1 MVGAWRQ
8 ALATHPDTVFASYI
22 VSGLSRGFWIG
33 YDYNKAKARRSR
45 KNMKTARANAAVIDS
60 YLQEE
65 CAAARISCP
74 DERRAAEAHIS
85 PMGVIP
91 KAHQPGRWR
100 LIVDLSSPRAAS
112 VNDGIAPNLCSLSY
126 VSIDVAARKI
136 CELGTGA
143 MMAKLDIQ
151 SAYRHIPVH
160 PDDRHLLGI
169 SWKGKVYLDRALPF
183 GLRSAPKIFSAVA
196 YALMWIMSCQGL
208 TAGIHYLD
216 DFLFFGRPQAS
227 ECDENL
233 AKALSICNELGVPV
247 ATNKLEGPTTCLTFL
262 GLQLDSQ
269 DGIISLPAVKLQ
281 KVKSTIAEW
290 LTRRACTKRRLLSLI
305 GTLHHATSVV
315 KAGRAFLR
323 RLIDLAGTVKQ
334 LHYWVRINSEAR
346 ADLRWWDAFL
356 ESWNGKSIINTLV
369 SRPPAIQ
376 LTSDASGSWG
386 CGAIWRCNWFQW
398 KWSRKWEE
406 ISIAPKEL
414 LPILLASAT

>member
-1 MVGAWRQ
+1 
-8 ALATHPDTVFASYI
+8 
-22 VSGLSRGFWIG
+22 
-33 YDYNKAKARRSR
+33 
-45 KNMKTARANAAVIDS
+45 
-60 YLQEE
+60 
-65 CAAARISCP
+65 
-74 DERRAAEAHIS
+74 
-85 PMGVIP
+85 
-91 KAHQPGRWR
+91 
-100 LIVDLSSPRAAS
+100 
-112 VNDGIAPNLCSLSY
+112 
-126 VSIDVAARKI
+126 
-136 CELGTGA
+136 
-143 MMAKLDIQ
+143 
-151 SAYRHIPVH
+151 
-160 PDDRHLLGI
+160 
-169 SWKGKVYLDRALPF
+169 
-183 GLRSAPKIFSAVA
+183 
-196 YALMWIMSCQGL
+196 MWIMSCRGI

-247 ATNKLEGPTTCLTFL
+247 ATNKLEGPTTCLTLL

-290 LTRRACTKRRLLSLI
+290 LTRRACTKRQLLSVI

-386 CGAIWRCNWFQW
+386 CEAIWRCNWFQW
-398 KWSRKWEE
+398 KWSREWEE

-414 LPILLASAT
+414 LPILLASATWGKVWRGEIVLFRCDNQTVVSALAKSSSRDKIVMQLLRVLHFVAAFYSFTWVSMHITGVSNVAADALSRDSMPKNQCLSLQLNEQPAAIPLQFLELLLSPHLDWSSHTWRRRLAVFLRQA